1 MKLNS
6 SRAGHDKLV
15 RLPKVLDVTGVQV
28 RTAQYACRL
37 VAASQVA
44 VSPQAKQ
51 LGDLLATNRKLLRLG
66 TCVDALNSSLAT
78 VGHPDLVIRLTV
90 TLARISSAMFLFTDH
105 LLWLHRANL
114 VRLDVAKWSNLSD
127 RCWLYGSL
135 LSLARDVYEVQRAL
149 ERWERRGRR
158 WDQLLPDNRALLVDV
173 VKNCADTVLPLAALG
188 NPPPPHRHP
197 AGYIRAPRLAGL
209 LGIVSSLAAALP
221 LLYPRLRI

>member
-6 SRAGHDKLV
+6 SRAGHDKL
-15 RLPKVLDVTGVQV
+15 V

-78 VGHPDLVIRLTV
+78 VDHPDLVIRLTV

-114 VRLDVAKWSNLSD
+114 VRVDVAKWSNLSD

-149 ERWERRGRR
+149 ERWDRRGRR

-188 NPPPPHRHP
+188 
-197 AGYIRAPRLAGL
+197 YVRAPRLAGL